1 MNAIDLKQTPADL
14 ADDVF
19 YPDSDGEPMAE
30 TGIHV
35 LAMIALIGAL
45 RMHFARRPDMY
56 IIGNIFLYYE
66 KGRPQSCKSPDVM
79 VVKGV
84 SSTPQRRSFKTW
96 VEGAAPTVIF
106 EITSKGTA
114 DEDVENKRELYERLG
129 VNEYF
134 LFDPLHEYL
143 DQQVMGYRLVEGK
156 YEPLVLTDGG
166 LLSVEL
172 GMHLVPEG
180 ELLALFDARTG
191 KRVPAPDDLGPLMEE
206 AERNA
211 RAALEEAI
219 QAHEE
224 ARIAHKEAR
233 QAHEQAR
240 QQKEQVRQAQEQA
253 RQAQEQARQE
263 QKRADGLE
271 QEVARLRALLPPANG
286 TNQTN
291 NAST

>member
-1 MNAIDLKQTPADL
+1 MNALDLKQTPATL
-14 ADDVF
+14 EDDAV

-30 TGIHV
+30 TGVHV

-45 RMHFARRPDMY
+45 RMYFTQRRDMY

-96 VEGAAPTVIF
+96 VEGTAPAVIF

-143 DQQVMGYRLVEGK
+143 DQQVMGFRLADGK
-156 YEPLVLTDGG
+156 YEPLAPMDDGG
-166 LLSVEL
+166 VLSVEL
-172 GMHLVPEG
+172 GMRLVPEG
-180 ELLALFDARTG
+180 ELLALFEARTG
-191 KRVPAPDDLGPLMEE
+191 KRVPAPDDLGPLLEE

-211 RAALEEAI
+211 RAAREEVL
-219 QAHEE
+219 QGQEE
-224 ARIAHKEAR
+224 TR
-233 QAHEQAR
+233 QAHEQTRLAK
-240 QQKEQVRQAQEQA
+240 QQTAQFKEQMRKEK
-253 RQAQEQARQE
+253 
-263 QKRADGLE
+263 KRADELE
-271 QEVARLRALLPPANG
+271 QEVARLRALLPPVDG
-286 TNQTN
+286 PKPE
-291 NAST
+291 SRP